1 MSISA
6 IAPIIPLGPLSALTP
21 ITPINLDTSQKIGLG
36 DGAQK
41 TGTDFSKF
49 LTDALG
55 QVDALQK
62 NAEAASLQLAT
73 GQVDDLSSVMVA
85 IEKAS
90 LSMSLTV
97 ATRDKVLDAYNQ
109 VMRMQI

>member
-1 MSISA
+1 MSITP
-6 IAPIIPLGPLSALTP
+6 IAPIIPLGAMTPLAPT
-21 ITPINLDTSQKIGLG
+21 NLD
-36 DGAQK
+36 AQSVGSANGGTK
-41 TGTDFSKF
+41 GTDFSKF

-62 NAEAASLQLAT
+62 NEDAASVQLAT

-85 IEKAS
+85 MQKAS
-90 LSMSLTV
+90 LSLSLTV

-109 VMRMQI
+109 IMRMQI

>member
-1 MSISA
+1 M
-6 IAPIIPLGPLSALTP
+6 PLGL
-21 ITPINLDTSQKIGLG
+21 ITPIAPTNLEPQSVGLG
-36 DGAQK
+36 DGTSK
-41 TGTDFSKF
+41 SGSDFSKF

-62 NAEAASLQLAT
+62 NADAASLQLAT
-73 GQVDDLSSVMVA
+73 GQVEDLSSVMVA

-90 LSMSLTV
+90 LSLSMTV

-109 VMRMQI
+109 IMRMQI

>member
-6 IAPIIPLGPLSALTP
+6 IVPIMPLGPLNQ
-21 ITPINLDTSQKIGLG
+21 ITPTSLETLSNISSGE
-36 DGAQK
+36 
-41 TGTDFSKF
+41 GTAKSGPDFTKF

-62 NAEAASLQLAT
+62 NADAASLQLAT
-73 GQVDDLSSVMVA
+73 GQVEDMSSVMVA

-90 LSMSLTV
+90 LSLSLAV
-97 ATRDKVLDAYNQ
+97 ATRDKVLEAYNQ
-109 VMRMQI
+109 ITRMQI

>member
-1 MSISA
+1 MSFA
-6 IAPIIPLGPLSALTP
+6 PIAPIMPLGL
-21 ITPINLDTSQKIGLG
+21 ITPIAPTNLEPQSVASGVGKS
-36 DGAQK
+36 
-41 TGTDFSKF
+41 GTDFSKF
-49 LTDALG
+49 LTDALS

-62 NAEAASLQLAT
+62 NADAASLQLAT

-90 LSMSLTV
+90 LSLSLTV

-109 VMRMQI
+109 IMRMQI

>member
-6 IAPIIPLGPLSALTP
+6 IAPIGPIMPLENLSSGEGT
-21 ITPINLDTSQKIGLG
+21 QKS
-36 DGAQK
+36 
-41 TGTDFSKF
+41 GTDFSKF
-49 LTDALG
+49 LSDAMG

-73 GQVDDLSSVMVA
+73 GEVEDLSSVMVA
-85 IEKAS
+85 IEKANLS
-90 LSMSLTV
+90 LSLTV

>member
-6 IAPIIPLGPLSALTP
+6 ITP
-21 ITPINLDTSQKIGLG
+21 IMPLQPLHTITPTKLETSPNISSG

-41 TGTDFSKF
+41 AGVDFSKF
-49 LTDALG
+49 LTDALS

-62 NAEAASLQLAT
+62 NADAASLQLAT
-73 GQVDDLSSVMVA
+73 GQVDDLSSVMIA

-90 LSMSLTV
+90 LSLSLTV
-97 ATRDKVLDAYNQ
+97 ATRDKALDAYNQ
-109 VMRMQI
+109 IMRMQI

>member
-6 IAPIIPLGPLSALTP
+6 IAPIMPLQPLQAIIPTNLGTSP
-21 ITPINLDTSQKIGLG
+21 NLGSVDS
-36 DGAQK
+36 AQK
-41 TGTDFSKF
+41 SGTDFSKF
-49 LTDALG
+49 LTDALS

-62 NAEAASLQLAT
+62 NADAASLQLAT

-90 LSMSLTV
+90 LSLSLTV

-109 VMRMQI
+109 IMRMQI

>member
-1 MSISA
+1 M
-6 IAPIIPLGPLSALTP
+6 PLGL
-21 ITPINLDTSQKIGLG
+21 ITPIAPTNLEPQSVGS
-36 DGAQK
+36 GAG
-41 TGTDFSKF
+41 TGKSGSDFSKF

-62 NAEAASLQLAT
+62 NAEVASLQLAT

-90 LSMSLTV
+90 LSLSLTV
-97 ATRDKVLDAYNQ
+97 AARDKVLDAYNQ